1 MEAGTGV
8 RFRPGEKRS
17 ASPQLGCGYG
27 FRGGYRILHAPCPVR
42 SASLRTTG
50 RWQDGQFE
58 VGRAAAAGRSRSNRA
73 CTLRRTKAV
82 RRGRKGRKFQQ
93 DRGPCENPAKRF
105 SWREDERRNERAFC
119 VSRKR
124 GIWRLRGRE
133 PSPNAD
139 SDLTSQG
146 LSLGPP
152 YHKQIRHAVPFGA
165 QAPFFSTAAARL
177 KLNCPVGAK
186 ESPPEGFFG
195 RNPKK
200 RGGCITPPTS
210 PAAAAAGRRTWQG
223 SCCLGPCC
231 A

>member
-42 SASLRTTG
+42 SASLRTIG

-124 GIWRLRGRE
+124 GIWRLRGRG
-133 PSPNAD
+133 PAPNA
-139 SDLTSQG
+139 STESFPR
-146 LSLGPP
+146 SLLLEPP
-152 YHKQIRHAVPFGA
+152 YHKQIRHNVPFCA
-165 QAPFFSTAAARL
+165 QAPFFSTAAAATFLWAQPKEKWGPHPR
-177 KLNCPVGAK
+177 PVGGPPAQVFPL
-186 ESPPEGFFG
+186 SPLQTQ
-195 RNPKK
+195 NPCGKVIK
-200 RGGCITPPTS
+200 S
-210 PAAAAAGRRTWQG
+210 VH
-223 SCCLGPCC
+223 L
-231 A
+231 